1 MTYFE
6 DFYATSAE
14 VPHPTLT
21 SSAILHPSTPPP
33 PPLRIPQSFELPK
46 RTRQPTYLPTALS
59 KQENHSET
67 FTNQNINIW
76 CETKKKQQA
85 KFPPLPID
93 SHNVKI
99 QKQFTDLV
107 H

>member
-14 VPHPTLT
+14 FPHPTLT
-21 SSAILHPSTPPP
+21 SGATPPPLHPSVSLKVLNSPNAPASPP
-33 PPLRIPQSFELPK
+33 
-46 RTRQPTYLPTALS
+46 YLPTAVS

-76 CETKKKQQA
+76 CETKKNNRQSFHHYQLIHIMLKH
-85 KFPPLPID
+85 K
-93 SHNVKI
+93 NN
-99 QKQFTDLV
+99 
-107 H
+107 